1 MPEGESGKGLETE
14 KRRVR
19 LVVCLSPS
27 HDDDGLI
34 VMTMMMMMMMMM
46 MKMMIVIILSKCQ
59 VRPVVWRPMSL
70 DRREPMEE
78 GDTHRIMDMDR
89 PW

>member
-27 HDDDGLI
+27 HDDDDLI
-34 VMTMMMMMMMMM
+34 VMMM
-46 MKMMIVIILSKCQ
+46 MKMMIVITLSKCQ

>member
-1 MPEGESGKGLETE
+1 MMMI
-14 KRRVR
+14 
-19 LVVCLSPS
+19 LVMM
-27 HDDDGLI
+27 
-34 VMTMMMMMMMMM
+34 MTMMMMMTKMMM
-46 MKMMIVIILSKCQ
+46 MKVMMMIMMVMIMVMVMIEYTQQ

-70 DRREPMEE
+70 DRREPLEE